1 MATHP
6 LPQPQRL
13 CETWG
18 PQSQLQGQLWGA
30 LCEPYFGRRDRC
42 DRSGRALC
50 GSEGNH
56 SLSGRVWSFEFR
68 LGLIPPLLNSKSVV
82 LRKLYP
88 LSTISPGLSFLGCE
102 MRKVLE
108 EYQVPVKELRL
119 LASAR
124 SAGTTLP
131 FRGRSGKK

>member
-88 LSTISPGLSFLGCE
+88 LSTISPGLSFLGFE
-102 MRKVLE
+102 MDVWERCPVSPGAQFSFNSTITE
-108 EYQVPVKELRL
+108 VPCPELP
-119 LASAR
+119 
-124 SAGTTLP
+124 T
-131 FRGRSGKK
+131 